1 MTNATKYH
9 LPAGRIE
16 VLPRA
21 IARIAAHA
29 ALAGDGVVGLTQ
41 ATAAP
46 EGPLLAPPRA
56 HQGVDVR
63 LQPEPLAV
71 ELYVVLRYGAPI
83 ASVAEALAERV
94 RTALAHALGGIP
106 IAVHVR
112 VQGLRAE

>member
-29 ALAGDGVVGLTQ
+29 ALAGDGVVGLTK

-56 HQGVDVR
+56 HQG
-63 LQPEPLAV
+63 
-71 ELYVVLRYGAPI
+71 
-83 ASVAEALAERV
+83 VAEALAERV